1 MGRRVTVVAAFLLA
15 ATLFLLVFG
24 QPISDR
30 IRTRKESQ

>member
-1 MGRRVTVVAAFLLA
+1 MTVVAARRNA

-24 QPISDR
+24 QPISHR